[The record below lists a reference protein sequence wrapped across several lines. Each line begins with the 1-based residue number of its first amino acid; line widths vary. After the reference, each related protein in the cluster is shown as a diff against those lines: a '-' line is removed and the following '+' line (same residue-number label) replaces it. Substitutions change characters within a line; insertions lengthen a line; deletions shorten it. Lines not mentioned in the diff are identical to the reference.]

1 MNLDPLKCKLGVVTE
16 VTDQWYKLLLLS
28 GDDGGNKEQQIMK
41 LVTKPIGNSTLKEGE
56 EVLYCASEKEIV
68 LPLSL
73 WESFS
78 DGICGHIVN
87 INSELAQIGFVDN
100 KAESSKIMYKIVVLL
115 QNVVGIVSTNPKESI
130 GLEVKCI
137 HVEGE
142 DLSPFCIRPKKSTYK
157 QLYIPVESAVFDYVP
172 SFFPSLEMDNR

>member
-1 MNLDPLKCKLGVVTE
+1 M
-16 VTDQWYKLLLLS
+16 
-28 GDDGGNKEQQIMK
+28 
-41 LVTKPIGNSTLKEGE
+41 
-56 EVLYCASEKEIV
+56 LYCAEKQIV

-100 KAESSKIMYKIVVLL
+100 KAESSKIMYKIVVKL
-115 QNVVGIVSTNPKESI
+115 QNIVGIVSTNPKESI

-137 HVEGE
+137 YDVENDE
-142 DLSPFCIRPKKSTYK
+142 NYSTFCIRPKNSTYK

-172 SFFPSLEMDNR
+172 SFFPSLEIDNR

>member
-1 MNLDPLKCKLGVVTE
+1 M
-16 VTDQWYKLLLLS
+16 
-28 GDDGGNKEQQIMK
+28 
-41 LVTKPIGNSTLKEGE
+41 
-56 EVLYCASEKEIV
+56 LYCAEKQIV

-87 INSELAQIGFVDN
+87 INSELAQIGFVVD
-100 KAESSKIMYKIVVLL
+100 KQTADGSSKIMYKIVVKL
-115 QNVVGIVSTNPKESI
+115 QNIVGIVSTNPKESI

-137 HVEGE
+137 YDVENDE
-142 DLSPFCIRPKKSTYK
+142 ENYSTFCIRPKNSTYK

-172 SFFPSLEMDNR
+172 SFFPSLEIDNR

>member
-1 MNLDPLKCKLGVVTE
+1 MNE
-16 VTDQWYKLLLLS
+16 VTDQWYKFLLLS

-142 DLSPFCIRPKKSTYK
+142 DLSPFCIRPKNSTYK